1 MLDLEAIE
9 LIKKLEA
16 IELIK
21 QLKARYFRMLDTA
34 DFDGLKGLFTNDA
47 GIHYRSPS
55 YDHKRDGW
63 DDIEAFL
70 RESFTKTKFGI
81 HTGHHPEIT
90 VDGDKATGIWYL
102 HDKFVS
108 LDDNISFEG
117 SAIYHDQYVKE
128 DGEWKISY
136 TEYDRLFE
144 EITVRNDSMMITSIP
159 VKLT

>member
-1 MLDLEAIE
+1 MRINAMLD
-9 LIKKLEA
+9 LEA

-21 QLKARYFRMLDTA
+21 QLKARYFRFLDTA
-34 DFDGLKGLFTNDA
+34 DYEGLKTIFTQDA

-55 YDHKRDGW
+55 YNHQRQGW

-70 RESFTKTKFGI
+70 QESFSKTKFGI

-90 VDGDKATGIWYL
+90 VAGDKATGIWYL

-108 LDDNISFEG
+108 LDDNITFEG
-117 SAIYHDQYVKE
+117 SAIYKDQYVKE
-128 DGEWKISY
+128 SGQWKIAYS
-136 TEYDRLFE
+136 EYDRLFE

-159 VKLT
+159 VK

>member
-1 MLDLEAIE
+1 MLD
-9 LIKKLEA
+9 LEA

-21 QLKARYFRMLDTA
+21 QLKARYFRFLDTA
-34 DFDGLKGLFTNDA
+34 DFEGLKTVFTEDA
-47 GIHYRSPS
+47 VIHYRSPS

-63 DDIEAFL
+63 PDIEEFL

-90 VDGDKATGIWYL
+90 VDGDNAIGIWYL

-108 LDDNISFEG
+108 LDDNITFEG
-117 SAIYHDQYVKE
+117 SAIYQDQYVKE
-128 DGEWKISY
+128 KGQWKISRS
-136 TEYDRLFE
+136 EYGRLFE

-159 VKLT
+159 VK